1 MRRRG
6 GGEEEHAGGGGHDG
20 AGMMRWLLT
29 YADMITLLMLFFIV
43 LYSISQMDK
52 ARYIQLVR
60 AIRAS
65 LLSANVSNS
74 VLDASQVPAP
84 ANDLLPGTAGDTL
97 DRADPFGGLPFEEA
111 ELLDLE
117 RVGQEVARALEEA
130 GLTGRVNVVLAE
142 RGLVISF
149 ADSVFFDL
157 GKAHLRPEAR
167 ELLGRLSR
175 VLGRLRNKVV
185 VEGHTDDLPIHT
197 AEFPSNWELSVARA
211 VSVARYLTEAGGID
225 PRRVAAT
232 GYGEWRPRYPNDS
245 EANRAKNRRVDIVL
259 LREAFGRGDEVREVI
274 TPAGPEPQLRPAPP
288 AGTAPTP

>member
-1 MRRRG
+1 
-6 GGEEEHAGGGGHDG
+6 
-20 AGMMRWLLT
+20 MRWLLT

-60 AIRAS
+60 AVRAS
-65 LLSANVSNS
+65 LLNANVSNS
-74 VLDASQVPAP
+74 ILDASQVPAP
-84 ANDLLPGTAGDTL
+84 TNDLLPGSAGDGL
-97 DRADPFGGLPFEEA
+97 ERQDPFEGLPFEQA

-117 RVGQEVARALEEA
+117 RVGQELAQALAEA

-167 ELLGRLSR
+167 DLLIRLTK
-175 VLGRLRNKVV
+175 VLARLQNKVV
-185 VEGHTDDLPIHT
+185 VEGHTDNLPIHT

-211 VSVARYLTEAGGID
+211 VAVARFLTEAGGID

-274 TPAGPEPQLRPAPP
+274 TPAGPEPQLRAAPP
-288 AGTAPTP
+288 AGAPAGAGADTRGRSGPAAPASPR

>member
-1 MRRRG
+1 
-6 GGEEEHAGGGGHDG
+6 
-20 AGMMRWLLT
+20 MMRWLLT

-84 ANDLLPGTAGDTL
+84 TNDLLPGSAADGL
-97 DRADPFGGLPFEEA
+97 ERQDPFGGLPFEQA

-117 RVGQEVARALEEA
+117 RVGQELAQALAEA

-167 ELLGRLSR
+167 DLLTRLSQ
-175 VLGRLRNKVV
+175 VLARLRNKVV
-185 VEGHTDDLPIHT
+185 VEGHTDNLPIHT

-211 VSVARYLTEAGGID
+211 VAVARFLTEAGGVD

-274 TPAGPEPQLRPAPP
+274 TPAGPEPQLRAAPP
-288 AGTAPTP
+288 AGAEQSP